1 MILYHKNTKTAIPL
15 YQNCGLCLAEN
26 NASVAERFCLAA
38 IAATHLQNI
47 VALRPVGRDAP
58 CFVTRSPSLHPPQA
72 ALGSLPLAP
81 YRCSVQISPPTKKA
95 PRLRCFSLANDY
107 NFDTNALFLEF
118 MGQSN
123 FRGRYASHSPNKSGF
138 KTLSIVAY
146 PTIFAPSWILIFL
159 PIHIQ
164 CG

>member
-1 MILYHKNTKTAIPL
+1 M
-15 YQNCGLCLAEN
+15 QR
-26 NASVAERFCLAA
+26 SRMMERFSCRFAQLSLTTLAFLVNFSRA
-38 IAATHLQNI
+38 RG
-47 VALRPVGRDAP
+47 VM
-58 CFVTRSPSLHPPQA
+58 SPSLASLFPPA
-72 ALGSLPLAP
+72 AIG
-81 YRCSVQISPPTKKA
+81 VH
-95 PRLRCFSLANDY
+95 SLAGNPARNFQSYDRSKKNTADAKASAVFLANNY

-123 FRGRYASHSPNKSGF
+123 FRRRYASHSPNKSGF